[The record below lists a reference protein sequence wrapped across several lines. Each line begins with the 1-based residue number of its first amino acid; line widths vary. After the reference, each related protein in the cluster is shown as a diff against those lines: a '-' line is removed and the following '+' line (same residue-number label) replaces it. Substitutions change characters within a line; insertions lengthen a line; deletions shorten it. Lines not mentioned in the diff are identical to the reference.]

1 MMRKN
6 LSRIKNETKAKEY
19 RRKLSI
25 RKKVVGS
32 AEAPRLA
39 VTKTNK
45 HLRVQ
50 AIDDVKSVT
59 LFSVQTFGK
68 SKTGESANV
77 EGAKKVGAAVASSL
91 KQKNLSKAVFDRS
104 GKQYTGVI
112 KALADA
118 IRENGIQI

>member
-6 LSRIKNETKAKEY
+6 AAKIKNETKAKEY

-32 AEAPRLA
+32 AEKPRLA
-39 VTKTNK
+39 VTKSNK
-45 HLRVQ
+45 HLRIQ

-59 LFSVQTFGK
+59 LFSIQTYGK
-68 SKTGESANV
+68 TKVANSCNA
-77 EGAKKVGAAVASSL
+77 EAAKKVGAEVATHL
-91 KQKNLSKAVFDRS
+91 KKANLNKAVFDRS

-112 KALADA
+112 KTLADS

>member
-1 MMRKN
+1 MRKN
-6 LSRIKNETKAKEY
+6 TAKIKNETKATED

-32 AEAPRLA
+32 AEAPRLC

-50 AIDDVKSVT
+50 VIDDVKSAT
-59 LFSVQTFGK
+59 LFSVQTYGK
-68 SKTGESANV
+68 AKAADHANA
-77 EGAKKVGAAVASSL
+77 EGAKKVGAVIAATL
-91 KQKNLSKAVFDRS
+91 KKNNLAKAVFDRS

-112 KALADA
+112 KTLADS

>member
-1 MMRKN
+1 MRKN
-6 LSRIKNETKAKEY
+6 AAKIKNETKAKEY

-25 RKKVVGS
+25 RKKVIGS
-32 AEAPRLA
+32 AEAPRLC

-50 AIDDVKSVT
+50 AIDDVKSST
-59 LFSVQTFGK
+59 IFSVQTYGK
-68 SKTGESANV
+68 AKVADHANA
-77 EGAKKVGAAVASSL
+77 EGAKKVGAAVASTL
-91 KQKNLSKAVFDRS
+91 KNKNLSKAVFDRS

-112 KALADA
+112 KALAHS

>member
-1 MMRKN
+1 MRKN
-6 LSRIKNETKAKEY
+6 IAKIKNETKAKEY

-32 AEAPRLA
+32 AEKPRLA
-39 VTKTNK
+39 VTKSNK

-50 AIDDVKSVT
+50 IIDDVKSAT
-59 LFSVQTFGK
+59 LFSVQTYGK
-68 SKTGESANV
+68 TKVANSCNA
-77 EGAKKVGAAVASSL
+77 EGAKKVGAEVAATL
-91 KQKNLSKAVFDRS
+91 KKNNLNKAVFDRS

-112 KALADA
+112 KALADS

>member
-1 MMRKN
+1 MRKN
-6 LSRIKNETKAKEY
+6 TAKIKNETKAKEY

-32 AEAPRLA
+32 AEAPRLC

-50 AIDDVKSVT
+50 VIDDVKSAT
-59 LFSVQTFGK
+59 LFSVQTYGK
-68 SKTGESANV
+68 AKAADHANA
-77 EGAKKVGAAVASSL
+77 EGAKKVGAVIAAAL
-91 KQKNLSKAVFDRS
+91 KKNNLTKAVFDRS

-112 KALADA
+112 KTLADS

>member
-1 MMRKN
+1 MRKN
-6 LSRIKNETKAKEY
+6 LAKIKNPTKAKEA

-25 RKKVVGS
+25 RKKVIGS
-32 AEAPRLA
+32 ADRPRLC
-39 VTKTNK
+39 VTKSNK

-50 AIDDVKSVT
+50 IVDDAKSTT

-68 SKTGESANV
+68 EKAADQANL
-77 EGAKKVGAAVASSL
+77 EGAKKVGAAVSGLL
-91 KQKNLSKAVFDRS
+91 KKKNITQAVFDRN

-118 IRENGIQI
+118 VRENGIQM

>member
-1 MMRKN
+1 MRKN
-6 LSRIKNETKAKEY
+6 TAKIKNETKAKEY
-19 RRKLSI
+19 RRRLSI

-32 AEAPRLA
+32 AEAPRLC

-50 AIDDVKSVT
+50 VIDDVKSAT
-59 LFSVQTFGK
+59 LFSVQTYGK
-68 SKTGESANV
+68 SKVADHANAD
-77 EGAKKVGAAVASSL
+77 GAKKVGAVVAATL
-91 KQKNLSKAVFDRS
+91 KKSNLTKAVFDRS

-112 KALADA
+112 KALADS

>member
-1 MMRKN
+1 MRKN
-6 LSRIKNETKAKEY
+6 TAKIKNETKAKEY
-19 RRKLSI
+19 RRRLSI

-32 AEAPRLA
+32 AEAPRLC

-50 AIDDVKSVT
+50 AIDDVKSLT
-59 LFSVQTFGK
+59 IFSVQTFGK
-68 SKTGESANV
+68 SKAADHSNAD
-77 EGAKKVGAAVASSL
+77 GAKKVGAVVAASL
-91 KQKNLSKAVFDRS
+91 KKNNLSRAVFDRS

-112 KALADA
+112 KALADS

>member
-1 MMRKN
+1 MRKN
-6 LSRIKNETKAKEY
+6 IAKIKNETKAKEY

-32 AEAPRLA
+32 AEKPRLS
-39 VTKTNK
+39 VTKSNK

-50 AIDDVKSVT
+50 IIDDVKSAT
-59 LFSVQTFGK
+59 LFSVQTYGK
-68 SKTGESANV
+68 TKVADSCNA
-77 EGAKKVGAAVASSL
+77 EGAKKVGAQVAATL
-91 KQKNLSKAVFDRS
+91 KKNNLSKAVFDRS

-112 KALADA
+112 KALADS

>member
-1 MMRKN
+1 MRKN
-6 LSRIKNETKAKEY
+6 AAKIKNESKAKEY

-32 AEAPRLA
+32 AEKPRLA
-39 VTKTNK
+39 VTKSNK

-50 AIDDVKSVT
+50 VIDDVASKT

-68 SKTGESANV
+68 AKVADHANAES
-77 EGAKKVGAAVASSL
+77 AKKVGAALAASL
-91 KQKNLSKAVFDRS
+91 KKNNLSKAVFDRS

-112 KALADA
+112 KTLADA

>member
-1 MMRKN
+1 MRKN
-6 LSRIKNETKAKEY
+6 ISKIKNETKAKEY

-32 AEAPRLA
+32 AEKPRLA
-39 VTKTNK
+39 VTKSNK

-50 AIDDVKSVT
+50 IIDDVKSTT
-59 LFSVQTFGK
+59 LFSVQTYGK
-68 SKTGESANV
+68 AKVASSCNA
-77 EGAKKVGAAVASSL
+77 EGAKKVGAEVAANL
-91 KQKNLSKAVFDRS
+91 KKNNLTKAVFDRS

-112 KALADA
+112 KALADS

>member
-1 MMRKN
+1 MRKN
-6 LSRIKNETKAKEY
+6 TEKIKNETKAKEY

-32 AEAPRLA
+32 AEAPRLC

-50 AIDDVKSVT
+50 VIDDVKSAT
-59 LFSVQTFGK
+59 LFSVQTYGK
-68 SKTGESANV
+68 AKAADHANA
-77 EGAKKVGAAVASSL
+77 EGAKKVGAVIAAGL
-91 KQKNLSKAVFDRS
+91 KKNNLTKAVFDRS

-112 KALADA
+112 KTLADS

>member
-1 MMRKN
+1 MRKN
-6 LSRIKNETKAKEY
+6 TAKIKNETKAKEY

-32 AEAPRLA
+32 AEAPRLC

-50 AIDDVKSVT
+50 VIDDVKSAT
-59 LFSVQTFGK
+59 LFSVQTYGK
-68 SKTGESANV
+68 AKAADHANA
-77 EGAKKVGAAVASSL
+77 EGAKKVGAVIAAGL
-91 KQKNLSKAVFDRS
+91 KKNNLTKAVFDRS

-112 KALADA
+112 KTLADS